1 MQQLAGNVLVLAA
14 IAAAITPAVSQA
26 QNPSFEVASIKRST
40 PDARGSAFNVRGGR
54 FVMTNT
60 PLKRILQFAYFR
72 TDKPP
77 SNDQII
83 GGPNWIGTDR
93 FDIEAKA
100 EGDGQSIPTEQVG
113 SMLQSLLEDRFQLKA
128 HYETRELPVY
138 ILSVAK
144 GGPKLKLSE
153 DQTPP
158 SPVRVPPPRRPGE
171 APVMP
176 RGTFSI

>member
-1 MQQLAGNVLVLAA
+1 MQLAGNVVLVVAA
-14 IAAAITPAVSQA
+14 IAAAITTAVPQA
-26 QNPSFEVASIKRST
+26 QKLSFEVASIKRST
-40 PDARGSAFNVRGGR
+40 PDAKMSVFNVRGER

-72 TDKPP
+72 TDKPL

-100 EGDGQSIPTEQVG
+100 EGDGQAIPTEQVR
-113 SMLQSLLEDRFQLKA
+113 SMLQSLLEDRLQLKT
-128 HYETRELPVY
+128 HYETRALPGY

-144 GGPKLKLSE
+144 GGPKLKL
-153 DQTPP
+153 
-158 SPVRVPPPRRPGE
+158 
-171 APVMP
+171 
-176 RGTFSI
+176 